1 MTRIQIEDD
10 CREIKEEEEK
20 LGKRKLGVP
29 MKHKASGIVSA
40 PFWIKL
46 FRLWPN
52 LWVMMNC
59 ITWNHD
65 RHSTWNCHSF
75 DSASLVTI
83 PLESKEAIHYGQTGH
98 NDSYFLSRSLLTTM
112 MGFSANSNSLKIGVL

>member
-1 MTRIQIEDD
+1 
-10 CREIKEEEEK
+10 
-20 LGKRKLGVP
+20 
-29 MKHKASGIVSA
+29 MKDKASGIVYT

-46 FRLWPN
+46 FRFWPN

-75 DSASLVTI
+75 DSACLITV
-83 PLESKEAIHYGQTGH
+83 PLESKEAKHYSGH
-98 NDSYFLSRSLLTTM
+98 NDSYFKLFLIHNDDGFFRKQLFLENRSVVRY
-112 MGFSANSNSLKIGVL
+112 FE